1 MREGGR
7 GKSRRGKGGLVER
20 RGGRARESE
29 SYILKESAPP
39 SSPHFSGGGAV
50 KFSATHTL

>member
-20 RGGRARESE
+20 RGGRGESE

-39 SSPHFSGGGAV
+39 SSPRFSGGGAV